1 MRFWDREKEKA
12 WLKRYLQ
19 TEPNAILFVYGPKS
33 SGKSTLMYQVVKE
46 LSRRKRF
53 VKRYDVYWYDL
64 RGIMIRSYGDIV
76 DIFFDP
82 ESKEGQKVIRDA
94 EVYLGIPNIAGFRVG
109 KKVYEELRGREID
122 PFRYM
127 EAVLMR
133 SGKRHIVVFDEL
145 QKLKDVYLN
154 GDSKQ
159 RPLVKELFNFFVR
172 LTKVLHLA
180 HVIVMTSDTFF
191 IEEVYTD
198 STLKNTSRFYLVDF
212 FDDDTAVKILVE
224 EGLDEGTAKEIVRQ
238 AGGVPWIMEEVV
250 EGDSPMETLK
260 EIYEQYSSRLYEAVR
275 NREDLKKLLKRAI
288 EGENLYYADRDIEA
302 VKELVDNEV
311 LFYDPIGKDV
321 RFQTRLDE
329 RAVREL
335 LNL

>member
-1 MRFWDREKEKA
+1 MKFWDREKEKA